1 VRSVRAGAD
10 ARRIAF
16 IRNYVYEERCQEALP
31 MTDPNCST
39 ALPPQRHLF
48 DIPDDVAFLNCAY
61 ISPLPKAA
69 LAAGEEGLR
78 RKGRPWTIAPSDFFT
93 ASESVRALFARLI
106 NASADDIAFAP
117 AVSYGMAQAAHNIAL
132 RKSQTIVALAEQFPS
147 NVYPWMDLAERSG
160 ATFTTVPRP
169 RDDDWTSALLAR
181 IDASTGLVAVP
192 HCHWTDGGLVD
203 LAAIGAACRRVGA
216 ALCVDATQSVGA
228 LPLDVKRIDP
238 DFVAVA
244 SYKWLLGPYSL
255 GFLYVAPRRQDGR
268 PIEHNWL
275 ARRDSEDFAGLVNYK
290 ADFQSGARRFDVGE
304 RSNFALMPVIE
315 SSLRL
320 ISDWTVPRIHAT
332 LGLRTNAIAERARAE
347 FGIGSVPADRRAGHY
362 LGLRFAG
369 GIPSDLPAQ
378 LAASNVH
385 VSVRGQAMRVT
396 PHLWNTD
403 ADVEK
408 LFAVLRGVAG

>member
-1 VRSVRAGAD
+1 
-10 ARRIAF
+10 
-16 IRNYVYEERCQEALP
+16 
-31 MTDPNCST
+31 MTEPNST
-39 ALPPQRHLF
+39 SPLPPQRHLF

-61 ISPLPKAA
+61 ISPLPKAS
-69 LAAGEEGLR
+69 LAAGAEGLR
-78 RKGRPWTIAPSDFFT
+78 RKSRPWTIVPADFFT
-93 ASESVRALFARLI
+93 ASEAVRRLFAGLI

-132 RKSQTIVALAEQFPS
+132 ARSQTIVTLAEQFPS

-160 ATFTTVPRP
+160 AAFVSVPRP
-169 RDDDWTSALLAR
+169 SDDDWTAALLAR

-192 HCHWTDGGLVD
+192 HCHWTDGGLID

-216 ALCVDATQSVGA
+216 ALCIDATQSVGA

-244 SYKWLLGPYSL
+244 CYKWLLGPYSL

-268 PIEHNWL
+268 PIEHNWI
-275 ARRDSEDFAGLVNYK
+275 ARRESDDFAGLVNYK
-290 ADFQSGARRFDVGE
+290 DEFQAGARRFDVGE
-304 RSNFALMPVIE
+304 RSNFALMPVAE

-320 ISDWTVPRIHAT
+320 ITEWSVPRIHAT
-332 LGLRTNAIAERARAE
+332 LSRRTNAIAERARAD
-347 FGIGSVPADRRAGHY
+347 FGIGSVPSDRRAGHY

-369 GIPSDLPAQ
+369 GIPPELPAR
-378 LAASNVH
+378 LAANKVY

-403 ADVEK
+403 EDVER
-408 LFAVLRGVAG
+408 LFAVLRTVRSS